1 MALFASLFHLD
12 GHHDSCPATQTVS
25 PEDSDPSLSMI
36 GTTLE
41 FIRIYLDGGLRLLMG
56 GSLDDGTA
64 SKVMFPPGNQAPVD
78 SIAFTS
84 GAVTMLLV
92 NVEEER
98 IFRDADPYRR
108 INDEGRSDAVQPDI
122 RLVLYLLFVARFTDY
137 AQGWN
142 HLSALLSQLQA
153 VPVLDRETAPALP
166 AGVERLAFELVS
178 QSFTELND
186 VWNALRTT
194 HHPSLLYRVRL
205 LSLRDTSASPSIP
218 ITELSPAFVHIG
230 TRP

>member
-1 MALFASLFHLD
+1 
-12 GHHDSCPATQTVS
+12 
-25 PEDSDPSLSMI
+25 MI

-41 FIRIYLDGGLRLLMG
+41 FIRTYLDGGLRLLMG
-56 GSLDDGTA
+56 GSLDDGTPA
-64 SKVMFPPGNQAPVD
+64 KLVFPPGNQTPAD
-78 SIAFTS
+78 SIPFTS
-84 GAVTMLLV
+84 GAVTMLLA

-108 INDEGRSDAVQPDI
+108 VNDEGRVDAVQPEI

-142 HLSALLSQLQA
+142 HLSALLSQFQA
-153 VPVLDRETAPALP
+153 VPVLDRDTAPGLP
-166 AGVERLAFELVS
+166 PAVERLAFELVS

-205 LSLRDTSASPSIP
+205 LSLRDTAASPSLP
-218 ITELSPAFVHIG
+218 ITGVSQSFVPIG
-230 TRP
+230 NGP

>member
-1 MALFASLFHLD
+1 
-12 GHHDSCPATQTVS
+12 
-25 PEDSDPSLSMI
+25 MI

-41 FIRIYLDGGLRLLMG
+41 FIRTYLDGGLRLLMG
-56 GSLDDGTA
+56 GSLDDGTPG
-64 SKVMFPPGNQAPVD
+64 KLVFPPGNQAPAD
-78 SIAFTS
+78 SITFTS
-84 GAVTMLLV
+84 GAVTMLLA

-108 INDEGRSDAVQPDI
+108 VSAEGRVDAVQPDI

-142 HLSALLSQLQA
+142 HLSALLNQLQA
-153 VPVLDRETAPALP
+153 VPVLDRDTAPALP
-166 AGVERLAFELVS
+166 PGVERLAFELVS

-205 LSLRDTSASPSIP
+205 LSLRNPSASPSIP
-218 ITELSPAFVHIG
+218 ITEVSPAFVHIG
-230 TRP
+230 NGP